1 MSEDKINVE
10 GAQVEPEEVLESA
23 KKQEGKEIISYD
35 DFVKLDITLGTIVSV
50 EVVEGADKLLR
61 LMVDTG
67 EKDGDA
73 VAVPRQIISGIR
85 EYFDDVQSLVGKQCP
100 FLLNLEPR
108 TIRGYESQGM
118 ILAAEKG
125 GVFALLIPHN
135 ELPAGTRVN

>member
-1 MSEDKINVE
+1 MNEEEINIEHAATEVPNISASEDK
-10 GAQVEPEEVLESA
+10 
-23 KKQEGKEIISYD
+23 KEGKEIISYD
-35 DFVKLDITLGTIVSV
+35 DFAKLDIAIGTIISV

-61 LMVDTG
+61 LMVDVG

-85 EYFDDVQSLVGKQCP
+85 EYFDDVQFLVGKQCP
-100 FLLNLEPR
+100 FLINLQPR

-118 ILAAEKG
+118 ILASEHE

-135 ELPAGTRVN
+135 ELHAGTRVS